1 MTVTVLLVLAGF
13 VIVLLSAV
21 ALYYVMK
28 LKQHKANVQ
37 SVLDEQ
43 EKAMLAKQQEN
54 HKSIVF
60 LANALLQ
67 DQLSLTEAGMRIHWL
82 SKSIDMSETQRD
94 MALIFAKI
102 AEATQHIPILEE
114 WKKLTRKQQ
123 FQFDKQRITIE
134 KEYSDFALDSAKKII
149 ESNFS

>member
-1 MTVTVLLVLAGF
+1 MIVNVFLGLAILIVTS
-13 VIVLLSAV
+13 LSVV
-21 ALYYVMK
+21 AMYYVVK
-28 LKQHKANVQ
+28 LKQHKARVQ

-43 EKAMLAKQQEN
+43 EKAMLVKQQEN

-67 DQLSLTEAGMRIHWL
+67 DQLSLTEAGMRINWL
-82 SKSIDMSETQRD
+82 SKSIDMSENQRD
-94 MALIFAKI
+94 MALVFEKI
-102 AEATQHIPILEE
+102 AAATQHIPILDE

-123 FQFDKQRITIE
+123 FQLDKQRLSIE
-134 KEYSDFALDSAKKII
+134 KEYSDFALDSAKKIV

>member
-13 VIVLLSAV
+13 VIVLLSVV

-28 LKQHKANVQ
+28 LNQHKANVQ

-82 SKSIDMSETQRD
+82 SKSIDMSEAQRD
-94 MALIFAKI
+94 MALIFAKV

>member
-13 VIVLLSAV
+13 VIVLLSVV

-28 LKQHKANVQ
+28 LNQHKANVQ

-94 MALIFAKI
+94 MALIFAKV

>member
-1 MTVTVLLVLAGF
+1 MIVKVFVGLAIL
-13 VIVLLSAV
+13 IVALLSMV
-21 ALYYVMK
+21 AMYYVIK
-28 LKQHKANVQ
+28 LKQHKAKVQ

-67 DQLSLTEAGMRIHWL
+67 DQLTLTEAGMRIHWL
-82 SKSIDMSETQRD
+82 SKSIDMSETQRE
-94 MALIFAKI
+94 MALVFEKVAT
-102 AEATQHIPILEE
+102 ATQHIPILEE

-123 FQFDKQRITIE
+123 FQFDKQRVAIE
-134 KEYSDFALDSAKKII
+134 KEYSDFAMDSAKKII

>member
-13 VIVLLSAV
+13 VIVLLSVV

-28 LKQHKANVQ
+28 LNQHKANVQ

>member
-1 MTVTVLLVLAGF
+1 MIVNVFLGLAIL
-13 VIVLLSAV
+13 IVASLSVV
-21 ALYYVMK
+21 AMYYVVK
-28 LKQHKANVQ
+28 LKQHKARVQ

-43 EKAMLAKQQEN
+43 EKAMLMKQQEN

-67 DQLSLTEAGMRIHWL
+67 DQLSLTEAGMRINWL
-82 SKSIDMSETQRD
+82 SKSIDMSENQRD
-94 MALIFAKI
+94 MALVFEKI
-102 AEATQHIPILEE
+102 AAATQHIPILDE

-123 FQFDKQRITIE
+123 FQFDKQRLSIE
-134 KEYSDFALDSAKKII
+134 KEYSDFAIDSAKKII